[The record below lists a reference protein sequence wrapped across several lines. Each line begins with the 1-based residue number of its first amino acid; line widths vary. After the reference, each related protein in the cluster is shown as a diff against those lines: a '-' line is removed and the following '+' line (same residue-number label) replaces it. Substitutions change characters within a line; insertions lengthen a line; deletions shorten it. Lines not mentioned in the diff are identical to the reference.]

1 MTLREELLSLADP
14 RYREFTASLV
24 PGIGELLGVRIPQLR
39 RIARRIARSDWRTL
53 LDSFEVRYF
62 EERLIEGLVIGYAA
76 CPIGERLERVARFVS
91 RIDNWALCD
100 CFCWRLRAG
109 EREAM
114 WRFIEPYFHSE
125 AEYDLRFAVVMA
137 LDNFVDEEHIDALL
151 GLLGAIRHEGYY
163 ARMGVAWAVS
173 VCFVKQPAKTRPWLE
188 NDCPLDDWTFNRSLQ
203 KIRESYRVSSADKAA
218 LQQLKRPAKRA
229 SGNFGIAK

>member
-1 MTLREELLSLADP
+1 M
-14 RYREFTASLV
+14 
-24 PGIGELLGVRIPQLR
+24 
-39 RIARRIARSDWRTL
+39 
-53 LDSFEVRYF
+53 RYF

-173 VCFVKQPAKTRPWLE
+173 VCLRQTARQNPSLVRKRLPARRLDLQPLAAENPRIVPGQQRRQGCPPAAEAPRKKERPEISESQNNRIFVPVTTIR
-188 NDCPLDDWTFNRSLQ
+188 RSC
-203 KIRESYRVSSADKAA
+203 A
-218 LQQLKRPAKRA
+218 
-229 SGNFGIAK
+229 NW